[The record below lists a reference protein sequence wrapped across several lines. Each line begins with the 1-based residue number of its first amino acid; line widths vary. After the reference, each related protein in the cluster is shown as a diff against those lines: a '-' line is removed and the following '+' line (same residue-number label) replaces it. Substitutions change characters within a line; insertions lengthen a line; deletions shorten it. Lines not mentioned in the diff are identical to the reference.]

1 MSNNMEVYITSNTA
15 CRSGGALN
23 GNLRYLSRFIS
34 QELNKNGF
42 QSSFDEFSVRFAY
55 PPMYVLPGVVS
66 LVTGYREWY
75 DSLPYSR
82 LDRRYKKIEVSL
94 QTPEFSEHFDKE
106 EQSQYE
112 HTFEIEEE
120 FKNISEIDLAK
131 VAIDKLI
138 IAANIVDAKLKK
150 DDDFDISQFEKI
162 LINIKDQITP
172 QFLQK
177 NHEKQAVEVENQRM
191 SLALENRENRRVA
204 ENIYNKRIKDLRIYE
219 EELPLKFFTPYNYQ
233 YSEIFL
239 NLLSHEDLMCPNYDH
254 IYLKIAPTEKEALLH
269 SFGYDF
275 YQVGIAFLD
284 DEKYEK
290 SSEKIKEEMFLQ
302 ATISALK
309 DIAGIDRLDLEKI
322 DRVINIVK
330 EKGLDIELIYRC
342 IENAKFHLKIT
353 YFPKTLEEGSPVF
366 LNITNKATQQI
377 KRIEI
382 GRIDYYK
389 LHLWLQKITMTQ
401 KKITIKSSDSIRG
414 QVWLKGN
421 QTFMEFDL
429 V

>member
-23 GNLRYLSRFIS
+23 GNLRYLSRLIS

-82 LDRRYKKIEVSL
+82 LDRRYKKIEISL

-106 EQSQYE
+106 EQSQ
-112 HTFEIEEE
+112 
-120 FKNISEIDLAK
+120 L
-131 VAIDKLI
+131 L
-138 IAANIVDAKLKK
+138 IAANIVGGKLKK

-177 NHEKQAVEVENQRM
+177 NHEKQSVEVENQRM

-204 ENIYNKRIKDLRIYE
+204 ENVYNKRIKDLRIYE

-309 DIAGIDRLDLEKI
+309 DISGIDRLDLEKI